1 MTNPDMQALSDAVV
15 KAAMTFNDGLIQ
27 QDGFELAEACKA
39 LRNAHNPPVSDPVPD
54 YTTMGTG
61 DMLSTV
67 GDDAKKWA
75 DAFMQFTSQYDHPVD
90 HGDMIG
96 WFANAIEHSNDIR
109 WRSRSAGP
117 ADELTDADLAI
128 PPITPTGMLE
138 DRITALEA
146 QVAENTAAMKRMG
159 AEYGGE
165 GSDYAR
171 RLVALEKMS
180 DAFRAQNGLFDRIDA
195 LERNSAR
202 PDERVVPT
210 DEALMDFRDAWSK
223 ETGGHFEWILYLR
236 AALERFSAPAVIWT
250 DDEISRLAC
259 DVRWG
264 TIARAE
270 YCETVNFARAIL
282 AGTKA

>member
-54 YTTMGTG
+54 YTAMSAP
-61 DMLSTV
+61 DVLAAA
-67 GDDAKKWA
+67 GDDANKWV
-75 DAFMQFTSQYDHPVD
+75 DAFNQIMRYIRENNPQDHLLLRP
-90 HGDMIG
+90 
-96 WFANAIEHSNDIR
+96 
-109 WRSRSAGP
+109 
-117 ADELTDADLAI
+117 LTDADLAI
-128 PPITPTGMLE
+128 PKITPTDDEIAQAAAWSLDLDERVENLE
-138 DRITALEA
+138 K

-165 GSDYAR
+165 GSDFAR

-195 LERNSAR
+195 LER
-202 PDERVVPT
+202 VVPT

-223 ETGGHFEWILYLR
+223 ETGGHLEWILYLR